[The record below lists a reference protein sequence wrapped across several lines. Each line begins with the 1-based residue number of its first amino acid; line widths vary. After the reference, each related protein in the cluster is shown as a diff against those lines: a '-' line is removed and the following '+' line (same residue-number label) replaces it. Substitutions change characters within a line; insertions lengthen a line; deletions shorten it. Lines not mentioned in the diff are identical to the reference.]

1 MNNTPQPIQLF
12 DTASS
17 TFTYIVFDAASREAI
32 IIDPVDTLLARDLAI
47 LHEHNLTL
55 RYVLETHA
63 HADHITSAAAL
74 IEHTGAQAATPV
86 DCAILPSVIQLT
98 HQRVLQFGGET
109 IQAIHTP
116 GHTAGSMCF
125 LWRDCVF
132 TGDTLLIN
140 GCGRTDF
147 QSGDA
152 GQLYNSITQQL
163 FSLPGAT
170 RVWPGHDYNGKFSST
185 IAAEKTANVRLTQDQ
200 QIISKLDFIARMNA
214 LNLPMPKRLN
224 EAVPANRNLG
234 LRQDAAAQQANP
246 LSFAGHITPQDAYT
260 KMQSNRAV
268 LVDIRSNAERAWVGF
283 VPNSIDIEWKAWP
296 GMEINPH
303 FDAQLK
309 AAVTTDKPLLMLCRS
324 GIRSI
329 PAAQRAQ
336 ALGYEAWNILEGFE
350 GDPND
355 AAHRGM
361 TGGWRHRGLPWRQN

>member
-1 MNNTPQPIQLF
+1 MKTFQNPLQLF

-17 TFTYIVFDAASREAI
+17 TFSYILADATTGDAI
-32 IIDPVDTLLARDLAI
+32 IIDPVDVHLTRDLA
-47 LHEHNLTL
+47 LLSEYGLTL

-74 IEHTGAQAATPV
+74 VEHTGAQAATPV
-86 DCAILPSVIQLT
+86 DCAILPSVIQLENE
-98 HQRVLQFGGET
+98 QILQFGKEA

-125 LWRDCVF
+125 LWGDCVF

-152 GQLYNSITQQL
+152 GLLYDSITQKLFQL
-163 FSLPGAT
+163 PAQT
-170 RVWPGHDYNGKFSST
+170 RVWPGHDYNGRLSST
-185 IAAEKTANVRLTQDQ
+185 IGAEKAGNSRITQEQ
-200 QIISKLDFIARMNA
+200 KIISRPEFIARMDA
-214 LNLPMPKRLN
+214 LNLPQPKRLG
-224 EAVPANRNLG
+224 EAVPANQHLG
-234 LRQDAAAQQANP
+234 LRQDAAPDQQNS
-246 LSFAGHITPQDAYT
+246 LNFAGHISPQDAYALVV
-260 KMQSNRAV
+260 RGHAV
-268 LVDIRSNAERAWVGF
+268 LVDIRSDAERTWVGF
-283 VPNSIDIEWKAWP
+283 VPNSIDIEWKIWP

-309 AAVTTDKPLLMLCRS
+309 SAVTADKPLLMLCRS

-329 PAAQRAQ
+329 AAAQRAQ
-336 ALGYEAWNILEGFE
+336 ALGYQAWNILEGFE
-350 GDPND
+350 GDPDD
-355 AAHRGM
+355 AAHRGN